1 MANFLNIFRSP
12 ELLLDEPAFVTK
24 TLLANEPDRRC
35 RLFAHAVR
43 IFGKF
48 RNIFKSLLPHH
59 PADLFIPAPISAFR
73 RVLTIFLTLIRKK
86 MPILRAKTTN
96 FDHVTNCPPDSFC
109 APTKLTVMQI
119 KL

>member
-12 ELLLDEPAFVTK
+12 ELLLDEPAFVNK

-59 PADLFIPAPISAFR
+59 PADLFIPAPFWAFR
-73 RVLTIFLTLIRKK
+73 RVLAIFLTLIRKK
-86 MPILRAKTTN
+86 MPILKAKMTN
-96 FDHVTNCPPDSFC
+96 CDHVTNCPPESFC
-109 APTKLTVMQI
+109 APTKLTVI
-119 KL
+119 